1 MSDKELLYV
10 EDALSQLSLLKTKC
24 ENYSNQMQDR
34 ELKVYLKDVEER
46 CQTLFNQIY
55 KVLQ

>member
-10 EDALSQLSLLKTKC
+10 EDALSQLKLFMTKC
-24 ENYSNQMQDR
+24 DNYSNQMQDR
-34 ELKVYLKDVEER
+34 ELKAYLKDVEAR
-46 CQTLFNQIY
+46 CQQLFNQIY